1 MLMRMLSGHWTTY
14 TRNNDDWCLTDV
26 AETYEVRDAKNF
38 FEQYYSHVYFL
49 FHEGF
54 TNVEASLA
62 QRGNTSWVLEQL
74 LT

>member
-1 MLMRMLSGHWTTY
+1 
-14 TRNNDDWCLTDV
+14 LTNV

-62 QRGNTSWVLEQL
+62 QRGNAFHSWNNYLHSRCWVAGWFCLF
-74 LT
+74 